1 MGILQAH
8 MGSMGMCTCFCDCYV
23 HVYVGLL
30 SIKNM
35 NQFSLLK
42 FKCADPITV
51 ALHTFI
57 QATSTEISNI
67 QPLGEE
73 CL

>member
-42 FKCADPITV
+42 LNVQT
-51 ALHTFI
+51 
-57 QATSTEISNI
+57 Q
-67 QPLGEE
+67 
-73 CL
+73 